1 MLFYIFPQPI
11 SPVVQWLTF
20 CIIIVHLSK
29 LRHWCW
35 HVPVHFLTK
44 LQYLFRFHHLLV
56 AKFSSCLS
64 GLWLFLHLLF
74 FSINFLRSIHQISH
88 TGSSHLR
95 CFYVFLMIRPVFSL
109 FLFNWNMIALQ
120 CSVCFCCT
128 TSWIS
133 THKLPPSWAS
143 LPPFHSTP
151 LGHDRAQQH
160 SNFLLASYFMHDR
173 VYVSMRLSQ
182 FTFLSLLPHPSC
194 PQVHNFASITAL
206 EKIGYIFFFSM
217 PTRWGAS
224 TLTWYPHEITNNI
237 NFYHLVKVRFVRFL
251 HWKIVILPIH
261 YSMFWKQV
269 IKSSLPWSVG
279 SGMGIK
285 FNHT

>member
-173 VYVSMRLSQ
+173 VCVSMRLSQ

-206 EKIGYIFFFSM
+206 EKIGSIFFFQCQLGEVQAPLHDIHMKS
-217 PTRWGAS
+217 PTILTFIIWLRYDLSGFCTEKLLFFPFT
-224 TLTWYPHEITNNI
+224 TLCFGSKWLSLAYPE
-237 NFYHLVKVRFVRFL
+237 V
-251 HWKIVILPIH
+251 WE
-261 YSMFWKQV
+261 
-269 IKSSLPWSVG
+269 VG
-279 SGMGIK
+279 WE
-285 FNHT
+285 